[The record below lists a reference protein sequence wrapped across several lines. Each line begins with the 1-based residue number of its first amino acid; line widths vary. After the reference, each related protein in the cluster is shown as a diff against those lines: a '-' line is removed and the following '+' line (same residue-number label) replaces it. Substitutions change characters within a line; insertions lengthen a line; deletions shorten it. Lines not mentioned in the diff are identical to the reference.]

1 MTIGKT
7 EKQKLVVVHS
17 PYTFIL
23 LRNI

>member
-7 EKQKLVVVHS
+7 EKQKLVVAHS